1 MKLMEESELST
12 RKKRKKGNVG
22 SVPLTHFHTDG
33 IQKYLVKCFNSVVS
47 LTPICFSL
55 KAVDNLL
62 MDDRFKVMFENPD
75 YQVDERSE
83 EFRLLNP
90 IVSQVG
96 EKRRKKLS
104 QLVQQEEQVQF
115 FPS

>member
-1 MKLMEESELST
+1 
-12 RKKRKKGNVG
+12 
-22 SVPLTHFHTDG
+22 
-33 IQKYLVKCFNSVVS
+33 
-47 LTPICFSL
+47 
-55 KAVDNLL
+55 
-62 MDDRFKVMFENPD
+62 MFENPD

-115 FPS
+115 SPSWTEKVWNINSVQGIVPKLESPVSWQLY